1 MDKKTNQSV
10 STQAQSVPIKK
21 PEGLDIPA
29 VSKHKEKKLYIKV
42 FALNIVN
49 AILIVLISVFLSR
62 LSVKAEEVKE
72 LRHKVLLSQESSEIS
87 FSKAEIER
95 NRERISKIESL
106 FANEQKI
113 LDLYAEMDVLK
124 NEGVVTDFRLLN
136 DKPVT
141 DLGAKAL
148 PIFIGF
154 RGGAE
159 RVNSAINKIYS
170 MPYLI
175 RPVRFELTKNTESG
189 EIEVSYGAMLYVSE

>member
-1 MDKKTNQSV
+1 MDKKTNQLV
-10 STQAQSVPIKK
+10 SPQAQSVPIKK
-21 PEGLDIPA
+21 PEVLDIPVA
-29 VSKHKEKKLYIKV
+29 SKHREKKLYIKV

-72 LRHKVLLSQESSEIS
+72 LRHKVLLSQESSEVS
-87 FSKAEIER
+87 FSKAEIEK
-95 NRERISKIESL
+95 NREKISKIKSL

-154 RGGAE
+154 RGDVE
-159 RVNSAINKIYS
+159 RISSAINKIYLMS
-170 MPYLI
+170 YLI

>member
-21 PEGLDIPA
+21 PEGLDIPVA
-29 VSKHKEKKLYIKV
+29 SKHREKKLYIKV